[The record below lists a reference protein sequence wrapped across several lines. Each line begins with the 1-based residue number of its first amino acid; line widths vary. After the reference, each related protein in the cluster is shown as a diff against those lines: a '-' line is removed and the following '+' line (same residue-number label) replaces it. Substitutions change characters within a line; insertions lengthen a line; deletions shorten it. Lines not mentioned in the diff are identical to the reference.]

1 MSTLILVNDLE
12 DDGFSFGFTVSR
24 LVAIPVMHLMLET
37 ACDVVEFVVC
47 ELDAGFP
54 DHPRASSLLSAFS
67 TLSLSFPISF
77 VSTRPFLLKD
87 LQLQSSD
94 AHVLRRH
101 PELQLEAATR
111 KRRVVSTNRR

>member
-47 ELDAGFP
+47 ELDAGFLDRPACFFLAFGLLDFILELP
-54 DHPRASSLLSAFS
+54 D
-67 TLSLSFPISF
+67 
-77 VSTRPFLLKD
+77 
-87 LQLQSSD
+87 
-94 AHVLRRH
+94 
-101 PELQLEAATR
+101 
-111 KRRVVSTNRR
+111 